1 LENKTY
7 KILKYIFLSLFLI
20 LMFFPIFSVINI
32 SLKNTAGLYN
42 APFAITLRPHFE
54 NFQLAWVKGH
64 IGIYLRN
71 SLIVTIFS
79 QIFVVFL
86 SSMGAFALSRR
97 DTFKKLDKFLYIF
110 FLVGIIIPPQVA
122 IIPLYLQLNSLHLLN
137 SLVGLILVYV
147 SYDIPFGIFIMYSF
161 FVKIPQEIEDAAKID
176 GCSNLGLYFRIIIP
190 LSRSAIITVIIFS
203 SVWIWNNLLFPLV
216 FLSNDNLRTLPIG
229 LLAFRGRFLTDYPT
243 MFAGVVLSSLPLM
256 IAFLALQNQFMRGI
270 TAGSVKG

>member
-1 LENKTY
+1 MENKTY
-7 KILKYIFLSLFLI
+7 KILKYIFLSIFLI

-32 SLKNTAGLYN
+32 SLKSTAGLYS
-42 APFAITLRPHFE
+42 APFAITLKPHFE

-64 IGIYLRN
+64 IGIYLKN

-79 QIFVVFL
+79 QIFVVLL

-97 DTFKKLDKFLYIF
+97 DTFKKFDKFLYIF
-110 FLVGIIIPPQVA
+110 FLFGIIIPPQVA
-122 IIPLYLQLNSLHLLN
+122 IIPLYLQLNSMHLLN
-137 SLVGLILVYV
+137 SLIGLILVYV

-161 FVKIPQEIEDAAKID
+161 FIKIPQEIEDAAKID
-176 GCSNLGLYFRIIIP
+176 GCSNLGLYFRIVLP
-190 LSRSAIITVIIFS
+190 LSRSAVITVIIFS

-216 FLSNDNLRTLPIG
+216 FLSNDNLKTLPIG

-243 MFAGVVLSSLPLM
+243 MFAGVVLSSLPLI
-256 IAFLALQNQFMRGI
+256 IAYLALQNQFMRGI